1 MALAVQQSLFEAGG
15 GAPMVESARWIEGV
29 MLGEIALGVCVI
41 AVAFIGALMLTGRLP
56 MREGGRI
63 IVGCFVM
70 LGAPV
75 IAAGFVGGGSGV
87 IEVSSP
93 SPSVVAPIESPRP
106 DLPPANFDPYAG
118 ASLRQDAER

>member
-1 MALAVQQSLFEAGG
+1 
-15 GAPMVESARWIEGV
+15 

-56 MREGGRI
+56 LREGARI
-63 IVGCFVM
+63 VVGCFVL

-75 IAAGFVGGGSGV
+75 IAAGFVEGGSGV
-87 IEVSSP
+87 IEATGP
-93 SPSVVAPIESPRP
+93 SPPVFAPIESPRP

-118 ASLRQDAER
+118 ASLRED

>member
-15 GAPMVESARWIEGV
+15 GAPMAESARWIEGV

-56 MREGGRI
+56 LREGARLV
-63 IVGCFVM
+63 VGCFVL

-75 IAAGFVGGGSGV
+75 IAAGFMQGGTRLTEAS
-87 IEVSSP
+87 IPP
-93 SPSVVAPIESPRP
+93 SPVVTQPVTPRF
-106 DLPPANFDPYAG
+106 DLPPADYDPYAG
-118 ASLRQDAER
+118 ASLRED